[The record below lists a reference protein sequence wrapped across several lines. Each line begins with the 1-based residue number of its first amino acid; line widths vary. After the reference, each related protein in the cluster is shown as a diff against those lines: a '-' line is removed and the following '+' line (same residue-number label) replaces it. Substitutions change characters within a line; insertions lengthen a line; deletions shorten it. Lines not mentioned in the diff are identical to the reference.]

1 MTPTIIIRPG
11 AYGDLSAARHWYNQ
25 KETGLGEKF
34 LSSFELTVS
43 RISWNPL
50 LYRLVYKNIRR
61 AATDR
66 FPYSVFFMYNEKI
79 GLIEI
84 LSVIHQKRNIDALL
98 PEMENK

>member
-1 MTPTIIIRPG
+1 
-11 AYGDLSAARHWYNQ
+11 
-25 KETGLGEKF
+25 
-34 LSSFELTVS
+34 
-43 RISWNPL
+43 
-50 LYRLVYKNIRR
+50 VYKNIRR